1 MAGPRVRVVTT
12 RSSVARQWLT
22 KRYVARLTA
31 NFAKLSN
38 AVIASVAALQ
48 QLGRYRG
55 TSGRRATVSIRSLVT
70 RFRHVALRIAATQ
83 NDHEG
88 PFRDPKAGQWCRLT
102 IWLGRE
108 MGHSRRGLL
117 SLGYHQRLLS
127 GPFSPRDAEECCGN
141 QSDGA
146 QNGQMDRG
154 ILVDERGCTRERL
167 NKCGPHQDR

>member
-55 TSGRRATVSIRSLVT
+55 TSGVRRETGK
-70 RFRHVALRIAATQ
+70 
-83 NDHEG
+83 E
-88 PFRDPKAGQWCRLT
+88 
-102 IWLGRE
+102 
-108 MGHSRRGLL
+108 
-117 SLGYHQRLLS
+117 
-127 GPFSPRDAEECCGN
+127 
-141 QSDGA
+141 
-146 QNGQMDRG
+146 
-154 ILVDERGCTRERL
+154 
-167 NKCGPHQDR
+167 